1 VVRGPA
7 AVLAACGAALAYFEI
22 ASSLPALGDVRA
34 TEIVAGATGMLALA
48 VCALALLP
56 ARDETPALVAFVVG
70 GGVLAGVQTALHA
83 GPGAN
88 ATRVLF
94 AAALGLLL
102 ARVFD
107 APAFVIAIPLFAAC
121 VDIYSVV
128 SGPSAALIRH
138 QPRAVDYLTFYLPI
152 WGSDRAGQL
161 GVSDLIFFS
170 FYAGFAWQHGLRRGA
185 TALALVTALIGV
197 VVAQVVAETALPVLP
212 ALALALL
219 LPNLDRLRPMLAD
232 ARGG

>member
-7 AVLAACGAALAYFEI
+7 AVLAACGAALVYFEI
-22 ASSLPALGDVRA
+22 ASSLPALGDVQA
-34 TEIVAGATGMLALA
+34 TEIVAGAAGVLALT

-56 ARDETPALVAFVVG
+56 ARDELPALAAFVVG
-70 GGVLAGVQTALHA
+70 GGLLAGVQTALHA

-88 ATRVLF
+88 VTRVLF
-94 AAALGLLL
+94 AAGLGLLL

-107 APAFVIAIPLFAAC
+107 APAVVIAIPLFVAC
-121 VDIYSVV
+121 VDVYSVV

-152 WGSDRAGQL
+152 WGGDRAGQL
-161 GVSDLIFFS
+161 GVSDLIFFA
-170 FYAGFAWQHGLRRGA
+170 FYAGLAWRHGLRRGA
-185 TALALVTALIGV
+185 TALALVAALVGV
-197 VVAQVVAETALPVLP
+197 VVAQVLSDTALPVLP
-212 ALALALL
+212 ALALGLL
-219 LPNLDRLRPMLAD
+219 VPNLDRLGSMLAT